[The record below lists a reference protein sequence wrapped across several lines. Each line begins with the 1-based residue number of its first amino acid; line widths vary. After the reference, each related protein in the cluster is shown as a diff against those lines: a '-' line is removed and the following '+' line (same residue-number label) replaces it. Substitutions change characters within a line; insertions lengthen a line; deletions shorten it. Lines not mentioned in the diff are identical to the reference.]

1 MISHAKQVFARPP
14 VFAGFLEPTALPTL
28 AINTSANYVS
38 LALLDE
44 TAVIA
49 SCDSRT
55 DYQQAETGLYGK
67 PAGADD
73 RLPAGYT
80 QKRSKRGQATQRV
93 FPPGASVML
102 APMLKTMLD
111 DNDLKIA
118 DLDLIAVAVGP
129 GPFTGLRVGVVTAKS
144 LAYVGQADVVAI
156 NTLEATAIQTFLSS
170 DGGLSGS
177 HSIRVIVNA
186 QRQQVF
192 SGSYRIT
199 GDQSSWHVEE
209 MGQNKILDRQS
220 WLDSLLP
227 DEIVTGS
234 GLRLLGAEK
243 LPLVDDVNKL
253 NTEVIVARESSW
265 ELTAASVG
273 QLGWRKYTEGH
284 RDELWQIEPLYF
296 RPSAAEEAA
305 IKNAIKE

>member
-1 MISHAKQVFARPP
+1 MISHAEQVFARPP

-38 LALLDE
+38 LALLNE

-55 DYQQAETGLYGK
+55 DYQPAENAMAGK

-102 APMLKTMLD
+102 APMLKSMLD
-111 DNDLKIA
+111 ANDLKIA

-144 LAYVGQADVVAI
+144 LAYAGQTDVVAI

-170 DGGLSGS
+170 EGGTGDRT
-177 HSIRVIVNA
+177 IRVIVNA

-199 GDQSSWHVEE
+199 GGQSSWNVEE
-209 MGQNKILDRQS
+209 IGQNKILDRQS
-220 WLDSLLP
+220 WLDSLRS
-227 DEIVTGS
+227 DEMVTGS
-234 GLRLLGAEK
+234 GLKLLGAEK
-243 LPLVDDVNKL
+243 VPLVDDVKRL
-253 NTEVIVARESSW
+253 QSEVIVAKELSW

-273 QLGWRKYTEGH
+273 QLGWRKYSEGQ

-305 IKNAIKE
+305 KKNAIRE